1 MKHTIYIVLFTLFI
15 SACSNKEVNNFIIP
29 QENLIPVLVD
39 FHIVDAASKQ
49 GVISNNRNNY
59 IRHSHYNGIL
69 ESFKIERTRFDSTMR
84 YYAERPEEHKLLYEK
99 VEAQLIKKLEKNQF
113 K

>member
-1 MKHTIYIVLFTLFI
+1 MKHTYYTLLLALLI
-15 SACSNKEVNNFIIP
+15 ASCSDKEVNNYIIP
-29 QENLIPVLVD
+29 QEQLIPALVD

-69 ESFKIERTRFDSTMR
+69 ESFRIERARFDSTMR